1 MVFEILWQFK
11 LIQENATLVEHTVL
25 FTLFRAPHT
34 QLLPNACRYDIQF
47 LVDSFNRIFPI
58 FCLVYLP
65 GPQRWNGHFKS
76 PSEKLNLRTQTEKAL
91 IINLDELYIELFL
104 FQKS

>member
-34 QLLPNACRYDIQF
+34 QLLPNARGYDIQL

-58 FCLVYLP
+58 FRLVHLP

-76 PSEKLNLRTQTEKAL
+76 PTEKLNLRTNSK
-91 IINLDELYIELFL
+91 
-104 FQKS
+104 KH

>member
-25 FTLFRAPHT
+25 FTLFRAPRT

-76 PSEKLNLRTQTEKAL
+76 PSEKLNLTNERKKAL
-91 IINLDELYIELFL
+91 IINLDELFIELFL